1 MVAATPTTRRV
12 RLRSCELRYAR
23 TGTGPPVVLM
33 HTLRTQLEYLAPL
46 VAELDPTR
54 LDVIAVDLPGH
65 GESTAAPVEHT
76 ATYFTDAIEELLDAL
91 ALEDAIL
98 AGDSIGATIALLV
111 AARRNARVRGVVAV
125 NPYDYGTRGGVRRNS
140 ALANV
145 LFSMALL
152 PGIGPV
158 AVRLEQEW
166 MIRRVL
172 RSGMRHPDR
181 LPAELPA
188 QLLRCGRL
196 PGHARAFRSLLL
208 GWRTWI
214 RARAEY
220 DRIAVP
226 VVLAYGTDDW
236 ATPEEREANGR
247 AIPHASTVELAR
259 TGHFAALDAPA
270 ELAELVA
277 RAAAAA

>member
-1 MVAATPTTRRV
+1 MVAATSTTQRV

-23 TGTGPPVVLM
+23 SGAGPPVVLM

-46 VAELDPTR
+46 VAELDAR
-54 LDVIAVDLPGH
+54 ALDVIAVDLPGH

-76 ATYFTDAIEELLDAL
+76 ATYFTDTIEELLDAL

-98 AGDSIGATIALLV
+98 AGDSIGGTIALLV

-145 LFSMALL
+145 LFSIALL
-152 PGIGPV
+152 PGVGPV
-158 AVRLEQEW
+158 AVRLEREW
-166 MIRRVL
+166 MVRSVL

-181 LPAELPA
+181 LPPELPA
-188 QLLRCGRL
+188 QMLRCGRL

-220 DRIAVP
+220 GRIEMP
-226 VVLAYGTDDW
+226 VVLAYGADDW
-236 ATPEEREANGR
+236 ATPEEREANAKAMR
-247 AIPHASTVELAR
+247 HASTVELAR

-277 RAAAAA
+277 GAAGAA

>member
-1 MVAATPTTRRV
+1 MPSVVAATPTTRRV

-181 LPAELPA
+181 LP
-188 QLLRCGRL
+188 
-196 PGHARAFRSLLL
+196 GHARAFRSLLL